1 MSKFDNFITMVS
13 AEALYACMTRPNKN
27 NTRPA
32 AILTVALQLPVGALK
47 DSPEEL
53 RHQAQ
58 ELVDWFFGGRDP
70 RWLPEHLLYEEIEE
84 EVVEFV
90 PRRKEEEYEYVEP
103 TETYYEQ

>member
-13 AEALYACMTRPNKN
+13 AEALYACLTRPNKN

-32 AILTVALQLPVGALK
+32 AIITVAQQLPIGVLK
-47 DSPEEL
+47 DTPEDL
-53 RHQAQ
+53 RHQSQ
-58 ELVDWFFGGRDP
+58 ELVDWFFGGKDP